1 MEPKALLRRDFLRWM
16 SLAGASAAL
25 PGMVA
30 LPRRARA
37 AGAAVKAPLFVA
49 FEAVGAYDITLICDP
64 RGKTNVANPPNMGYT
79 PDQIKT
85 YGNLLVAPQ
94 VASVSDFFATYYK
107 STLVINGIDT
117 TTIDH
122 GTGMRSS
129 MSGFGSTGYPVTGA
143 LVGAILGGTLPAP
156 FMANG
161 GASDTANVVGMT
173 QLGGG
178 IADALLNPMSGG
190 TIHRPEVWTQV
201 QAAMTARLAREQQA
215 AVAAPRAQRL
225 KLMQSA
231 LVGADS
237 MTVLS
242 DTINQINTNVPLANP
257 NVPSLKAVDGGAAL
271 NIRVGLAGYFHG
283 QTAALQIASGVFD
296 THSNNDAGQQG
307 NLDGLFSAI
316 DYLLRAADYLSLSD
330 SLLIYVGSDFSRTP
344 YYNTD
349 SFGKDHWPT
358 TSSLIINPS
367 RTPNTPVNM
376 VIGQSDAGVNPVAL
390 DPVTL
395 KPSNAGVN
403 IQPGHVHDALRRYFA
418 IDQDPLCKIYTL
430 HMTEQLPLLG

>member
-1 MEPKALLRRDFLRWM
+1 MDPKTLVRRDFLRWM
-16 SLAGASAAL
+16 SLAGASTAL

-37 AGAAVKAPLFVA
+37 AAAVRAPLYVA
-49 FEAVGAYDITLICDP
+49 FEAVGAWDVTLVCDP
-64 RGKTNVANPPNMGYT
+64 RGNGGQTNPPNLGYA
-79 PDQIKT
+79 PADIKT
-85 YGNLLVAPQ
+85 YGNLQVAPQ
-94 VASVSDFFATYYK
+94 VAAVADFFSAYYR

-143 LVGAILGGTLPAP
+143 LVGAVLGGTLPAP

-161 GASDTANVVGMT
+161 GAADTANVVGMT

-178 IADALLNPMSGG
+178 IADALLTPMSGG
-190 TIHRPEVWTQV
+190 TIHRAETWTKL
-201 QAAMTARLAREQQA
+201 QAAMGARLARDQQS
-215 AVAAPRAQRL
+215 AVAAQRAQRL

-242 DTINQINTNVPLANP
+242 NTINDINTNVPLANP
-257 NVPSLKAVDGGAAL
+257 NIPSLNAVDGGAAL
-271 NIRVGLAGYFHG
+271 NIRVGLAGYLHG

-296 THSNNDAGQQG
+296 THSDNDNGQTG
-307 NLDGLFSAI
+307 NLNALFSAM
-316 DYLLRAADYLSLSD
+316 DYLLRAADYLQLSD
-330 SLLIYVGSDFSRTP
+330 SLLIYAGSDFSRTP
-344 YYNTD
+344 YYN
-349 SFGKDHWPT
+349 SSANGKDHWPT

-367 RTPNTPVNM
+367 SHPNTPVNA
-376 VIGQSDAGVNPVAL
+376 VIGGSDVGLNPVAV
-390 DPVTL
+390 DPLSL
-395 KPSNAGVN
+395 KPSSSGVN
-403 IQPGHVHDALRRYFA
+403 IQPGHVHDALRRYFG
-418 IDQDPLCKIYTL
+418 IDQDPLCQIYSL
-430 HMTEQLPLLG
+430 HMANQLPLLG